1 MMAIEEGVHD
11 NLICPPAQEDL
22 AVVYKRDRR
31 RYDRIIAR
39 ALDPYQVDEDGY
51 SSISE
56 LLEQSQALDPTRP
69 KNPRLTNNAL
79 ARIALDVASGRPPN
93 ESWVGN
99 RTKGPYKKLL
109 TDRSLRVTQIEV
121 AKQLTAGKSV
131 ATFSDRP
138 LKASDK
144 RGDDSDIEEDGVY
157 TVRPPS

>member
-1 MMAIEEGVHD
+1 MAIEEGVHD

-79 ARIALDVASGRPPN
+79 ALDVASGRPPN

>member
-1 MMAIEEGVHD
+1 MCSGARPPSTLVEPS
-11 NLICPPAQEDL
+11 NPLSTTTPAQEDL

-51 SSISE
+51 SPISE

-69 KNPRLTNNAL
+69 KNLHLTDNAL

-99 RTKGPYKKLL
+99 RTKGPWKKLL
-109 TDRSLRVTQIEV
+109 TDRSLRVTQTEV
-121 AKQLTAGKSV
+121 TKQLSAGKSV

-138 LKASDK
+138 LKAPE
-144 RGDDSDIEEDGVY
+144 I
-157 TVRPPS
+157 